1 MFHAYAV
8 SVVVR
13 VWHSIGCLSSCL
25 SVYIFLFLTM
35 TFCLS
40 VCIFVCLPVYPY
52 ISLSPRLSRWCM
64 FRCHYPD
71 NRRMDEMH
79 MPAAMLYDLQLDQR
93 TFPSI
98 PLTGLVSRNL
108 LYGISEQWSEIWNWV
123 KYKMQWNVNLV
134 EMWSKMKNVI
144 KNKPEAPRPSFSLG
158 SLIQN

>member
-1 MFHAYAV
+1 
-8 SVVVR
+8 
-13 VWHSIGCLSSCL
+13 
-25 SVYIFLFLTM
+25 
-35 TFCLS
+35 
-40 VCIFVCLPVYPY
+40 
-52 ISLSPRLSRWCM
+52 M

-144 KNKPEAPRPSFSLG
+144 KNKPEAPAPLFPSAPWSKSSASDFRHSMKRDDRPGRPLCTLPASKLKISTHTRIHAMRLLFDSDM
-158 SLIQN
+158 